1 MTALCGLAR
10 NFPQM
15 FLARIGVGVGEAA
28 LSPAAYSIF
37 ADYFPPHVLSRALSV
52 YSAAIYVG
60 SGAALLEGL
69 VAGARIL
76 PRAAPDPLAL
86 ARLAQS
92 KPLTPARPL
101 YLRAPD
107 AKLPGGLDP
116 AVA

>member
-1 MTALCGLAR
+1 MAPDVLAVEIACAR
-10 NFPQM
+10 
-15 FLARIGVGVGEAA
+15 LAELRPIG
-28 LSPAAYSIF
+28 PI
-37 ADYFPPHVLSRALSV
+37 D
-52 YSAAIYVG
+52 IVG